1 VRGRLRVHDR
11 AVRFPIEQEV
21 ARRLREAGVGAG
33 ERVAVGCSGG
43 ADSAALA
50 CAVAELGRHRRL
62 AGATLIHVD
71 HGLREGSAADGER
84 VAELADALG
93 LEFRP
98 ARVQVARRA
107 SPEAATHEARYAAF
121 EAIARELGEVRV
133 LLAHTASDQAE
144 TVLMRMLRG
153 AGVVGLAGIPFRR
166 GRYVRPL
173 LRVRRAEVEAYLA
186 ARGVEPV
193 IDPSNAEPIFL
204 RNRVRHRHLPALVE
218 ENPRIEEA
226 LARLADAARGQREV
240 LDYAAARL
248 REQAQRSEGLD
259 VAVLAAAPEAAVARA
274 LALAAEEATGRPV
287 GPRQID
293 ALLRL
298 CRRIQVGSAEVAL
311 PGGRAVREY
320 QHLRFEGA
328 DEGGAE
334 APSIVVQGGEG
345 PYIVRLWRLG
355 ERFRP
360 RRLRGRSRKL
370 SDLYADARVPK
381 RLREQARVVVRERDG
396 VIAWAEHLGLAHG
409 VDLEVTL
416 TPPEQL
422 TRNRG

>member
-21 ARRLREAGVGAG
+21 ARRLREAGLGAG
-33 ERVAVGCSGG
+33 DRVAVGCSGG

-84 VAELADALG
+84 VAELSRELG
-93 LEFRP
+93 LGYRR
-98 ARVQVARRA
+98 ARVQVERRA
-107 SPEAATHEARYAAF
+107 SLEAAAREARYAAL
-121 EAIARELGEVRV
+121 EAIARELGDVCV

-166 GRYVRPL
+166 GRYLRPL
-173 LRVRRAEVEAYLA
+173 LRVRRAEVEAYLE
-186 ARGVEPV
+186 ARGIEPV
-193 IDPSNAEPIFL
+193 VDPRNAESIFL
-204 RNRVRHRHLPALVE
+204 RNRVRHRHLPALAE
-218 ENPRIEEA
+218 ENPRLEEA

-240 LDYAAARL
+240 LDYAAGRL
-248 REQAQRSEGLD
+248 REQAQRPGGLD
-259 VAVLAAAPEAAVARA
+259 VAVLAAAPEAAAARA

-287 GPRQID
+287 GARQID
-293 ALLRL
+293 ALLGL
-298 CRRIQVGSAEVAL
+298 CRRGQGGRAELTL

-320 QHLRFEGA
+320 DHLRFEGA
-328 DEGGAE
+328 MAAGAE
-334 APSIVVQGGEG
+334 APSIAVEGEQG
-345 PYIVRLWRLG
+345 PYIVRTSRPG

-370 SDLYADARVPK
+370 SDLYADAKVPK